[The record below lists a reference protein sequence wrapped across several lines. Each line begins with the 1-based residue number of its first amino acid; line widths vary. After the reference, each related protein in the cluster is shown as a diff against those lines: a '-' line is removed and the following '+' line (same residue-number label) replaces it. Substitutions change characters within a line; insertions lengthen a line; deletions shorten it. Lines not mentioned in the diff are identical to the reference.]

1 MGEKVKMLE
10 HHAHFSA
17 VEVDVSFRVGD
28 VKFVIASLG
37 NDAGIYG
44 AVAMTMDDK

>member
-1 MGEKVKMLE
+1 MSKAGQYLIDMIEK
-10 HHAHFSA
+10 HFKA
-17 VEVDVSFRVGD
+17 NVFKPCGD

-44 AVAMTMDDK
+44 AAAQILS

>member
-1 MGEKVKMLE
+1 MIEK
-10 HHAHFSA
+10 HFKA
-17 VEVDVSFRVGD
+17 NVFKPCGD

-44 AVAMTMDDK
+44 AVAMTMDDN